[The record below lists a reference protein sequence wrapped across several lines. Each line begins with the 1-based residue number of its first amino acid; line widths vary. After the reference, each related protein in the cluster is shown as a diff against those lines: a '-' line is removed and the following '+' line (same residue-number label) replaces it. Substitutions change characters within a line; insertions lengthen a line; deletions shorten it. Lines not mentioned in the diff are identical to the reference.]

1 MNDFSTDIVIA
12 TFTATIVLLLLSSF
26 GVIFT
31 MIYKKKQQEHKVEKE
46 KLQSQFCQ
54 TLLQSQLEIQEQTL
68 RHVSRELHDN
78 IGQVASLI
86 KINLNTIVLDGQEK
100 ANQKI
105 EDTKDLI
112 RQLIT
117 DVKALSVNLGS
128 DRVTRI
134 GLIKALETEVERLNK
149 TEEFVAEFIMEGDL
163 PRIDDDSLIIIY
175 RMAQEI
181 INNIVK
187 HSHAKHIRVLLN
199 ANEKVLTLAMQDDG
213 VGFDVEEKK
222 KQGGA
227 GLFNLQNRAKLI
239 NAQLTIVST
248 QGNGTAT
255 SIQMPL

>member
-1 MNDFSTDIVIA
+1 MGFIIA
-12 TFTATIVLLLLSSF
+12 FFLLGLFILLLSILYSNRQ
-26 GVIFT
+26 I
-31 MIYKKKQQEHKVEKE
+31 KNKKE
-46 KLQSQFCQ
+46 KAELQTQFSQ

-86 KINLNTIVLDGQEK
+86 KINLNTMVLEDQEK

-128 DRVTRI
+128 DRVTRV
-134 GLIKALETEVERLNK
+134 GLIKSLETEVERLNK
-149 TEEFVAEFIMEGDL
+149 TGEFTAEFIMEGDL
-163 PRIDDDSLIIIY
+163 PRINDDSLIILY

-187 HSHAKHIRVLLN
+187 HSRAKHIRVLLN

-239 NAQLTIVST
+239 NAQLAIIST